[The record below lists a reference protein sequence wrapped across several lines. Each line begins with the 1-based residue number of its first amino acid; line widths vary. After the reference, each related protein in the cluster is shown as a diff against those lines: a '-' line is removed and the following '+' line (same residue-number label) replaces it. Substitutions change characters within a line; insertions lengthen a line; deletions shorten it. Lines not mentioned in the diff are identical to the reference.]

1 MTNILNIDN
10 LTGPN
15 TSMVKVLLI
24 FYLLITTNFTD
35 NLVSKQLKTFF
46 EDNRL
51 GQHVIA
57 IIALLVLITSVGGV
71 VDNRKAIV
79 YTLVGYTWFIF
90 TTKLDIHWNMIIIM
104 ILMAG
109 YLIENNLTSKEKLM
123 EDDKALTED
132 DKKRVI
138 KKSNKVKN
146 IVIVSAL
153 SVTIIGT
160 LLYSNKKHIQ
170 YGGGYDPVKFLLY

>member
-104 ILMAG
+104 I
-109 YLIENNLTSKEKLM
+109 Y
-123 EDDKALTED
+123 
-132 DKKRVI
+132 
-138 KKSNKVKN
+138 
-146 IVIVSAL
+146 
-153 SVTIIGT
+153 
-160 LLYSNKKHIQ
+160 
-170 YGGGYDPVKFLLY
+170 